1 MGHKEI
7 YIYFLLSFN
16 HLILYI
22 KIVPSAPIA
31 TPKERSGSNK
41 ALKTIKIAQNIAN
54 VSFCL
59 FFNIFI
65 NYINFNLK
73 KNK

>member
-1 MGHKEI
+1 
-7 YIYFLLSFN
+7 
-16 HLILYI
+16 
-22 KIVPSAPIA
+22 VPSAPIA

-41 ALKTIKIAQNIAN
+41 ALKIIKIAQNIAN